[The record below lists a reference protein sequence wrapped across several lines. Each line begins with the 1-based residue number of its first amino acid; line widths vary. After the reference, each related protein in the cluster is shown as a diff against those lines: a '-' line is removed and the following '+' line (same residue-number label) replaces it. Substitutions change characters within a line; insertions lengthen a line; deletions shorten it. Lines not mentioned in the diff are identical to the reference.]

1 MSGTLGEFCTPKI
14 RESRNMLQSLYIM
27 MDSTARSKDR
37 YYLVFSGMIKT
48 RYKDVAHHKNDKSND
63 CSAHSE
69 SRDGIEKG

>member
-1 MSGTLGEFCTPKI
+1 
-14 RESRNMLQSLYIM
+14 

-37 YYLVFSGMIKT
+37 YYLVFRGMIKT